1 MTCVILSMSVR
12 SERGR
17 STVFR
22 SPGLGAGAEVPEGVA
37 ESVVAPSVESSGA
50 SASVG
55 VGVGVVVVAA
65 AAGVVGF
72 GVASVVVVVVD
83 GAAEVDSRICCEGML
98 LLHTL
103 SGTLVLNVQYLSFGS
118 KRRSPGQL

>member
-17 STVFR
+17 GTVFR

-55 VGVGVVVVAA
+55 VGVGVVVVAAA

-103 SGTLVLNVQYLSFGS
+103 SGTLVLNVQYL
-118 KRRSPGQL
+118 

>member
-17 STVFR
+17 GTVFR

-103 SGTLVLNVQYLSFGS
+103 SGTLVLNVQYL
-118 KRRSPGQL
+118 

>member
-55 VGVGVVVVAA
+55 VGVVVVA

-103 SGTLVLNVQYLSFGS
+103 SGTLVLNVQYL
-118 KRRSPGQL
+118 

>member
-17 STVFR
+17 GTVFR

-65 AAGVVGF
+65 AGGVGF

-103 SGTLVLNVQYLSFGS
+103 SGTLVLNVQYL
-118 KRRSPGQL
+118 

>member
-65 AAGVVGF
+65 AGVVGF

>member
-1 MTCVILSMSVR
+1 MSVR

-103 SGTLVLNVQYLSFGS
+103 SGTLVLNVQYL
-118 KRRSPGQL
+118 